1 MGFFSKLIN
10 AIKGGNKEELGKLA
24 DEALDKV
31 SDVAKDLGEK
41 IVTRSMVMTS
51 KLPRTK
57 SAK

>member
-41 IVTRSMVMTS
+41 IDD
-51 KLPRTK
+51 
-57 SAK
+57 AKDAIN